1 MYVKSILD
9 SFKKRYGSQ
18 YLERYFA
25 WQNSHKGQAQKAL
38 NTAQGEG
45 DKIVK
50 SLAKTKAGKAR
61 AKANG

>member
-9 SFKKRYGSQ
+9 SFKKRYGAQ

-25 WQNSHKGQAQKAL
+25 WQNSHKGTAQKAL
-38 NTAQGEG
+38 ATATKEG
-45 DKIVK
+45 DKTIK
-50 SLAKTKAGKAR
+50 TLAKTKAGKAR